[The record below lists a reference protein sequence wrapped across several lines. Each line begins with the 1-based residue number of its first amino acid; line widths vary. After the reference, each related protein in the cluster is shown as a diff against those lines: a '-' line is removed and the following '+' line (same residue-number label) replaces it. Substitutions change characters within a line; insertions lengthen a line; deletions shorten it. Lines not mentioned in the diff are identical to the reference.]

1 MRHDFLFKNFS
12 SRIMDFFLNDDSNYL
27 KQNFGMKILLD
38 MSYNKSLQ
46 QNGMNF
52 INILIVF

>member
-1 MRHDFLFKNFS
+1 
-12 SRIMDFFLNDDSNYL
+12 MDFFKNDDSNYL